1 MSGEPPK
8 FVTMICDASHC
19 PYTNATGWAV
29 WIKHG
34 SPAKTERL
42 SGSTRTKDSTKAERY
57 ALLKGSL
64 YLIENVDLQDAI
76 VIVQSD
82 CRGALGKVDVGLFK
96 QRGAR
101 HVKLKWVRG
110 HQGVKDPRS
119 AVNTWCDTEAKAQ
132 MRPLRDRIYASR
144 IPPNI
149 YSPKESA

>member
-1 MSGEPPK
+1 MSDQPK

-19 PYTNATGWAV
+19 PHTRATGWAV

-34 SPAKTERL
+34 SPAQTERL
-42 SGSTRTKDSTKAERY
+42 SGSAKSKNSTKAEHL
-57 ALLKGSL
+57 ALEKGTR

-82 CRGALGKVDVGLFK
+82 CKGALEKVDVGLLK
-96 QRGAR
+96 ERGAQ

-119 AVNTWCDTEAKAQ
+119 AVNTWCDIEAKRQ
-132 MRPLRDRIYASR
+132 MRPLRDAILAAQTS
-144 IPPNI
+144 PSI